1 MDKKCDNIVLE
12 INVLWIKL
20 HNLIK
25 ISINLKLKRI
35 GRFNILNN
43 HILDSIKHN

>member
-1 MDKKCDNIVLE
+1 MDKKCDNIVLG
-12 INVLWIKL
+12 ISVLWIKL

-25 ISINLKLKRI
+25 ISINLKLKKI

-43 HILDSIKHN
+43 HILDNIKHN